1 MAASIKTQLYPPQ
14 KAIIKAAMEFTTEE
28 KAFVAHAQ
36 GIIRLSVCSN
46 NRIPVGKGNPIIK
59 PKGKIRAKEK
69 NIFGNS
75 SDPMNILKNNGDAK
89 L

>member
-36 GIIRLSVCSN
+36 GIIRLSVCSI

-59 PKGKIRAKEK
+59 PKGKIRTRVKI
-69 NIFGNS
+69 IFGNS
-75 SDPMNILKNNGDAK
+75 PDPMDILKSNGDTE